1 MRRFDV
7 DDDTCLYDLFGL
19 FHAEPD
25 LDVKGRVGCQSK
37 GTSRQKK
44 VRQKRERAWVSG
56 FIEGHRSMRRVNSWL
71 LATAIALNVFLI
83 IMIFIFSPIGAVA
96 HNFWRV
102 GEERREEEKFK
113 QQFTVA
119 IISSL

>member
-44 VRQKRERAWVSG
+44 VRQKRESLGLG
-56 FIEGHRSMRRVNSWL
+56 FHRGSQINETR
-71 LATAIALNVFLI
+71 
-83 IMIFIFSPIGAVA
+83 
-96 HNFWRV
+96 
-102 GEERREEEKFK
+102 
-113 QQFTVA
+113 
-119 IISSL
+119 

>member
-1 MRRFDV
+1 M
-7 DDDTCLYDLFGL
+7 TI
-19 FHAEPD
+19 HACTTFSGYFTLSPT
-25 LDVKGRVGCQSK
+25 LMSK
-37 GTSRQKK
+37 GGLVVK
-44 VRQKRERAWVSG
+44 VKELPVRRRCGRRERAWVSG